1 MSLSPLVH
9 GQVLVEVSFLGEA
22 LIATVLLALER
33 ALTGVDS
40 KVVKEVVPVS
50 EEHVAAAVVTFQKL
64 HISLGPWV
72 FVFVNTK
79 LSGVRYLFINF
90 D

>member
-1 MSLSPLVH
+1 MYGQMLV
-9 GQVLVEVSFLGEA
+9 QVGFLGEA
-22 LIATVLLALER
+22 LVTAVLLAPER

-40 KVVKEVVPVS
+40 QVVEEVMPFS

-64 HISLGPWV
+64 HISLGPWI
-72 FVFVNTK
+72 FVFINTK